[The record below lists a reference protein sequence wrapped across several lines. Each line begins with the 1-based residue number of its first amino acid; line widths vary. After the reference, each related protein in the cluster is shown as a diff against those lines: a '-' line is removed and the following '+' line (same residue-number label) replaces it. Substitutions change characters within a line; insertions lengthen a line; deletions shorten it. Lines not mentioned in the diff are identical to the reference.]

1 MKSLKAKTSCG
12 FDGITAELLKLSGE
26 TLIAPLRYII
36 NTSILHGQ
44 FPDKWK
50 EAKVIPIFKKGDRSL
65 LKNYRPVSLLSV
77 PGMVLE
83 KIVQDQITRF
93 FEDNKLFGDFQFGFR
108 QHKSTITELITLFE
122 SLLEAMQENKEIALL
137 MYDLSAAF
145 DTVQVSIILEKLKIY
160 GFCKR
165 TMKWIESY
173 LTGRRQA
180 VQISSNTSGFE
191 EMTIGTP
198 QGSRLSPL
206 LFTIIMADLDLW
218 TDKSNLSNFADDT
231 QSIIISDNKKE
242 LEEVTKKESDAVLDF
257 FSGVNLVNNADK
269 ACLLYNSRGTG
280 GEITMANIGGDRVES
295 KESEKLLGLLVSSKF
310 TWKLHID
317 KLCITLRQRL
327 GLLKRIKCKVP
338 KDKLQIIAEAIF
350 TSKIRYGLPI
360 YYRPRLTEEDPS
372 CKNQDALQVLQN
384 DMLRLISGYKR
395 SDRINMSDLRK
406 KAKMMSVNQLAC
418 YHIIMECKNILSHN
432 ASKQVKEKMVRE
444 KLNDG
449 CTLRSQTRGDLKIL
463 MKPKNSCLGFSHF
476 AARLWNMLP
485 EDVRNKSKP
494 AKFKP
499 ALKQWIITTIPN

>member
-1 MKSLKAKTSCG
+1 M
-12 FDGITAELLKLSGE
+12 TAELLKLSGE

-36 NTSILHGQ
+36 NTTILNGQ

-160 GFCKR
+160 GFCNR

-180 VQISSNTSGFE
+180 VQISNNISGFE
-191 EMTIGTP
+191 DMTIGTP

-218 TDKSNLSNFADDT
+218 TDKSNLSNFADD
-231 QSIIISDNKKE
+231 
-242 LEEVTKKESDAVLDF
+242 
-257 FSGVNLVNNADK
+257 
-269 ACLLYNSRGTG
+269 
-280 GEITMANIGGDRVES
+280 
-295 KESEKLLGLLVSSKF
+295 
-310 TWKLHID
+310 
-317 KLCITLRQRL
+317 
-327 GLLKRIKCKVP
+327 
-338 KDKLQIIAEAIF
+338 IIA
-350 TSKIRYGLPI
+350 
-360 YYRPRLTEEDPS
+360 
-372 CKNQDALQVLQN
+372 
-384 DMLRLISGYKR
+384 
-395 SDRINMSDLRK
+395 
-406 KAKMMSVNQLAC
+406 
-418 YHIIMECKNILSHN
+418 LS
-432 ASKQVKEKMVRE
+432 
-444 KLNDG
+444 
-449 CTLRSQTRGDLKIL
+449 
-463 MKPKNSCLGFSHF
+463 
-476 AARLWNMLP
+476 
-485 EDVRNKSKP
+485 
-494 AKFKP
+494 
-499 ALKQWIITTIPN
+499 